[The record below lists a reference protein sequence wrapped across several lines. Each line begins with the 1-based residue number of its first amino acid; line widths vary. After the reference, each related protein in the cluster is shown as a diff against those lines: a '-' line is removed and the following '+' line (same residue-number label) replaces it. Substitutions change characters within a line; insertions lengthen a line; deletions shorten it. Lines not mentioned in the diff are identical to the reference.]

1 MSHCNIYITQDCNMT
16 KSFYRTTVFLS
27 LLSILTSDGMFQVR
41 SSWQI
46 ESATDAVY
54 TVTINLNKN

>member
-41 SSWQI
+41 SSWHI